1 MNQIQ
6 QGDVID
12 NQYEII
18 KRISQGSFGIVY
30 IGRCMKRNKNVAIK
44 VERQEMA
51 SFSSLNKEIEILTLL
66 EGVSQI
72 PELYWYGQF
81 KKCNV
86 MITRMLGHD
95 LTYFQKQYQKF
106 STQCVYNIAFQLL
119 WILEQIHKRNI
130 IHRDLKPENI
140 LSKADSDKIFLID
153 FGISR
158 NINQKTKKKKKISF
172 IGTSRYA
179 SLAAHQGI
187 DQTAKDDLESLGYLL
202 IYLLKQRLPWM
213 NIEKNDT
220 QRLEKIGKLKQET
233 KIEELC
239 SECPNSILKYM
250 RYVKALSSQQKPS
263 YAMLRGLFLTT
274 LHNISD
280 QGLDWTIQKSRSHK
294 QKGHKKLKSTQ
305 NSNYQS
311 CGTIRREFLGE
322 NLQPQN
328 VKTFGAQ
335 DELVGTSD
343 NGSSAQQYSAITNQG
358 SIKSIGVGYSLSDL
372 HEGLGVHQ
380 QNIQIAQI
388 STFEGIVEHDPGMTL
403 KAEQQLMEREN
414 QDLEIKYNLLHFKS
428 VYFNFKNPIQRS
440 ILQSNDIKK
449 KP

>member
-18 KRISQGSFGIVY
+18 KKISQGSFGIVY
-30 IGRCMKRNKNVAIK
+30 YGRCMKRNKNVAIK
-44 VERQEMA
+44 VEKQEMA
-51 SFSSLNKEIEILTLL
+51 SFNSLNREIEILTLL
-66 EGVSQI
+66 QGVSQI
-72 PELYWYGQF
+72 PELYWHGQF

-86 MITRMLGHD
+86 MITRLLGHD
-95 LTYFQKQYQKF
+95 LIYFQKQYQKF
-106 STQCVYNIAFQLL
+106 STYCVYNIAFQLL

-140 LSKADSDKIFLID
+140 LSKADTDKIYLID

-158 NINQKTKKKKKISF
+158 NINQITNKKKKISF

-187 DQTAKDDLESLGYLL
+187 EQTAKDDLESLGYLL
-202 IYLLKQRLPWM
+202 IYLMKQRLPWM
-213 NIEKNDT
+213 NIEKNDPE
-220 QRLEKIGKLKQET
+220 RLDKIRKLKQET
-233 KIEELC
+233 KVEDLC
-239 SECPNSILKYM
+239 QECPNSILKFM
-250 RYVKALSSQQKPS
+250 KYVKGLSQQQKPS

-280 QGLDWTIQKSRSHK
+280 QGLDWTNQKSKSHK
-294 QKGHKKLKSTQ
+294 QKSNKKQKSTQ

-322 NLQPQN
+322 HLLPQN
-328 VKTFGAQ
+328 YKTFGAQ
-335 DELVGTSD
+335 DELVGSSD
-343 NGSSAQQYSAITNQG
+343 NGSSALQFSAITNQG
-358 SIKSIGVGYSLSDL
+358 SMKSIGVGFTVSDL
-372 HEGLGVHQ
+372 HEGQGIQKH
-380 QNIQIAQI
+380 NNQIARI

-428 VYFNFKNPIQRS
+428 VYFNFKNPIQQWILRS
-440 ILQSNDIKK
+440 NYIKK
-449 KP
+449 

>member
-6 QGDVID
+6 LGDVID

-18 KRISQGSFGIVY
+18 KKISQGSFGIVY
-30 IGRCMKRNKNVAIK
+30 FGKCMKRKKNVAIK
-44 VERQEMA
+44 VEKQEMA
-51 SFSSLNKEIEILTLL
+51 SYSSLNREIEILTLL
-66 EGVSQI
+66 QGVSQI

-86 MITRMLGHD
+86 MITQLLGHD
-95 LTYFQKQYQKF
+95 LRYFQKRYQKF
-106 STQCVYNIAFQLL
+106 STQCVYNIAYQSL

-140 LSKADSDKIFLID
+140 LSKSDADKIYLID

-158 NINQKTKKKKKISF
+158 NINQKTNKKKKISF

-187 DQTAKDDLESLGYLL
+187 EQTAKDDLESLGYLI
-202 IYLLKQRLPWM
+202 IYLIKQRLPWM
-213 NIEKNDT
+213 NIEQNDN
-220 QRLEKIGKLKQET
+220 QRLEKIGKLKQEI

-250 RYVKALSSQQKPS
+250 NYVKQLTTEQRPQ
-263 YAMLRGLFLTT
+263 YAMLRGLFLTK
-274 LHNISD
+274 LHNFPD
-280 QGLDWTIQKSRSHK
+280 QGLDWTYQNSRSHK
-294 QKGHKKLKSTQ
+294 NKGNKRAKSTQ

-311 CGTIRREFLGE
+311 CGTIRRNFQVD
-322 NLQPQN
+322 NLLPKN
-328 VKTFGAQ
+328 VKTVCVQ
-335 DELVGTSD
+335 DELVGSCY
-343 NGSSAQQYSAITNQG
+343 NESSGLQFSVITNQR
-358 SIKSIGVGYSLSDL
+358 SIMSIGVGFSISEI
-372 HEGLGVHQ
+372 HEGLGIQ
-380 QNIQIAQI
+380 QNHNQIARI
-388 STFEGIVEHDPGMTL
+388 STFESIIEHDPVMI

-428 VYFNFKNPIQRS
+428 VYFNFKNPIQQ
-440 ILQSNDIKK
+440 QSLRQKQIHK
-449 KP
+449 